1 MRNLPFL
8 VFLICVSA
16 TAEPNGQRG
25 FYSSGLIFSPELSFS
40 QKRESSPKYLKNENR
55 IDIERDLKGKGK
67 MVSIPKKKASAKG
80 RNDLS
85 KKKRLKTRIE
95 KLLNSEP
102 QNAGRPLSKK
112 KKIRDKDSS
121 LIEIKGEFQVKDHT
135 VRFALEE
142 RADEYY
148 LILSVA
154 GGSCDY
160 LIRTISTPHPLRGRK
175 GIILSDKNLDCDFG
189 ISETKTN
196 RLFNSFSLA
205 DLIYTINKAGKIK
218 GDIQLQSLTAS
229 YKSKI
234 Y

>member
-8 VFLICVSA
+8 IFLIYVSA
-16 TAEPNGQRG
+16 TAEPNGQKR
-25 FYSSGLIFSPELSFS
+25 FYSSGLIFSSELSFA
-40 QKRESSPKYLKNENR
+40 QKRESSLKYRKNTNR

-67 MVSIPKKKASAKG
+67 MPSIQKNKASAKG
-80 RNDLS
+80 GNNPS
-85 KKKRLKTRIE
+85 KKKRLKTRIK
-95 KLLNSEP
+95 KLLNSES
-102 QNAGRPLSKK
+102 QKSGRPLSKK
-112 KKIRDKDSS
+112 KKVRNKDSS
-121 LIEIKGEFQVKDHT
+121 LIEIKGEFQVKSHR
-135 VRFALEE
+135 VHFALEKRE
-142 RADEYY
+142 DEYY

-189 ISETKTN
+189 ISESKIN

-205 DLIYTINKAGKIK
+205 DLTYTINKAGKIK
-218 GDIQLQSLTAS
+218 GDMQLQSLTAS
-229 YKSKI
+229 YKTKI